1 MRTMKE
7 YYEKTFEEVGGVE
20 EHARNSAM
28 CMNGESRCINA
39 VISRN
44 GDLVLTDTIVNRDIA
59 DIKYDKIVWITD
71 HRRVFYKTS
80 NQDSDYMVYDTAN
93 DTIEFVS
100 FDDKPCNTLILAPT
114 KEILSVDGN
123 KRRKFMTT
131 NCVSDDILFVIDYF
145 IDYSGM
151 ATCTH
156 YVKCAET
163 MLQNYADQ
171 RIEGAAKYITGNT
184 KKNDRNL
191 IDSAIIDITRMI
203 PFLSKTKFYNDLRN
217 MCIDGPVSIKT
228 LHDDIMDKLY
238 GWIIQNDESIYNM
251 LKYSCDLS
259 GFIKYSYFCKYDD
272 NNMSRVA
279 TENFSTIK
287 VGLELVHKYDN
298 LDRTN
303 IISMMSEYQD
313 TILKFNRLEMSTDP
327 SIELKQ
333 IALSNII
340 IYTGTIEFIY
350 NRL

>member
-1 MRTMKE
+1 MRTIKE
-7 YYEKTFEEVGGVE
+7 YYEKTFEDVGGIE

-28 CMNGESRCINA
+28 CVNGESKCINA
-39 VISRN
+39 VVSKN

-59 DIKYDKIVWITD
+59 NIKYEKIVWITD
-71 HRRVFYKTS
+71 YRRVFYKTS
-80 NQDSDYMVYDTAN
+80 NHDLDYMVYDTAN
-93 DTIEFVS
+93 DTIDFVS

-131 NCVSDDILFVIDYF
+131 NCISDGILFIIDYL

-171 RIEGAAKYITGNT
+171 RIEGAAKYITGNY

-191 IDSAIIDITRMI
+191 IDSTIIDITRMI
-203 PFLSKTKFYNDLRN
+203 PFLSRTNFYNDLRN
-217 MCIDGPVSIKT
+217 MCTDGPISVKT

-238 GWIIQNDESIYNM
+238 GWVTQHDERIYMM
-251 LKYSCDLS
+251 LKYSSDLS
-259 GFIKYSYFCKYDD
+259 EFIKYSYFCKYDD
-272 NNMSRVA
+272 NDMSRGA

-287 VGLELVHKYDN
+287 VVLELAHKYDN
-298 LDRTN
+298 IDRTD
-303 IISMMSEYQD
+303 IISMLSTYQD

-327 SIELKQ
+327 SIELKW

-340 IYTGTIEFIY
+340 IYPGTIEFIY
-350 NRL
+350 NKL